1 MSYLTRY
8 YSKLNQFF
16 NFITKKFIKLKS
28 NFLSFLFLLFT
39 GFFFGN
45 LFGTLV
51 DSIRKLN
58 ITDSVLILL
67 ILLLNE
73 FINFTIYSN
82 SRSKTNLA
90 IKPNQFNLLNA
101 FKIGVLLGIF
111 IDSFKVG
118 S

>member
-1 MSYLTRY
+1 MSYLTRSY
-8 YSKLNQFF
+8 TKITKLLS
-16 NFITKKFIKLKS
+16 FITKKFVKLKK
-28 NFLSFLFLLFT
+28 NFLPFLFLLFA
-39 GFFFGN
+39 GFFLGN

-58 ITDSVLILL
+58 IADSFL
-67 ILLLNE
+67 ILLLVLFNE
-73 FINFTIYSN
+73 FINFIIYSN
-82 SRSKTNLA
+82 KKKGRLT
-90 IKPNQFNLLNA
+90 KPKKFSFLNA

>member
-16 NFITKKFIKLKS
+16 NFIAKKFVKLKN
-28 NFLSFLFLLFT
+28 NFLPFLFLLFT

-58 ITDSVLILL
+58 IADSFLIF
-67 ILLLNE
+67 LLLLFNE
-73 FINFTIYSN
+73 FINFIIYRN
-82 SRSKTNLA
+82 YRKKVDAANESK
-90 IKPNQFNLLNA
+90 KYNLLNA

>member
-1 MSYLTRY
+1 MSYLTRSY
-8 YSKLNQFF
+8 TKISELFD
-16 NFITKKFIKLKS
+16 FITKKFIKLKT
-28 NFLSFLFLLFT
+28 NFLLFLFLLFA

-45 LFGTLV
+45 LFGTFV

-58 ITDSVLILL
+58 IADSFLILIL
-67 ILLLNE
+67 ILFTE
-73 FINFTIYSN
+73 FINFIVYN
-82 SRSKTNLA
+82 NYRKKAANLIKSK
-90 IKPNQFNLLNA
+90 KFNFLNA

>member
-1 MSYLTRY
+1 MVYLTRAY
-8 YSKLNQFF
+8 IKITKLF
-16 NFITKKFIKLKS
+16 NFITNKFVKLKK
-28 NFLSFLFLLFT
+28 NFLPLLFLLFA
-39 GFFFGN
+39 GFFLGN

-58 ITDSVLILL
+58 IADSFL
-67 ILLLNE
+67 ILLLILFNE
-73 FINFTIYSN
+73 FINFIIYSN
-82 SRSKTNLA
+82 NKKKEVNLT
-90 IKPNQFNLLNA
+90 KPKKLNFLNA